1 MKQLGM
7 TLLVLIAGSCI
18 AFSQSNLDKAK
29 KSLSER
35 NYAKAGEYAIAA
47 VKENPKNPE
56 AMIIAGDAYYGAGK
70 LDSAMTWYKSAEKV
84 SPKNAAAVRKTGQV
98 FAKQGNVAEAIKTL
112 QRAVKLNDKD
122 AYTYLALGEAQL
134 KSPTPDQAEQS
145 FLKARELN
153 KQILQ
158 VYILLGEFYQSRGK
172 ADPARASFE
181 DALKI
186 DPNQLDIRKKL
197 LTVTL
202 DDNERDPARD
212 EPIAVDKEPYI
223 DVSVLNRSVIYPQVA
238 KRAGIEGKVT
248 VRVLVRK
255 DGKPK
260 KNFIVESDSEL
271 LNKSAVDAVMQG
283 KFLPAI
289 QNGKPLA
296 CWITVPI
303 AFKLK

>member
-1 MKQLGM
+1 MKHSGILL
-7 TLLVLIAGSCI
+7 LLVLTSSV

-29 KSLSER
+29 KSFYER
-35 NYAKAGEYAIAA
+35 NYAKAGEFASAAI
-47 VKENPKNPE
+47 KENPKNPE
-56 AMIIAGDAYYGAGK
+56 AMIIAGDAFFETGK
-70 LDSAMTWYKSAEKV
+70 LDSAMALYKSAEKV
-84 SPKNAAAVRKTGQV
+84 SPKNAAAVRKEGQV
-98 FAKQGNVAEAIKTL
+98 YTKQGNIAEAVKIL
-112 QRAVKLNDKD
+112 QRAIKLNVKD
-122 AYTYLALGEAQL
+122 GYTYLALAEAQL

-145 FLKARELN
+145 LLKAKELN

-158 VYILLGEFYQSRGK
+158 VYTLLGEFYQSRGK
-172 ADPARASFE
+172 ADPARSAFE

-186 DPNQLDIRKKL
+186 DANQLEIRKKL
-197 LTVTL
+197 ASVTL

-212 EPIAVDKEPYI
+212 EPIAVDKEPFVDLSI
-223 DVSVLNRSVIYPQVA
+223 LNRSVIYPQVA
-238 KRAGIEGKVT
+238 KRAGIEGKVS

-260 KNFIVESDSEL
+260 KNFIVDSDSEL
-271 LNKSAVDAVMQG
+271 LNKSAVDAIMQA

-303 AFKLK
+303 SFKLK